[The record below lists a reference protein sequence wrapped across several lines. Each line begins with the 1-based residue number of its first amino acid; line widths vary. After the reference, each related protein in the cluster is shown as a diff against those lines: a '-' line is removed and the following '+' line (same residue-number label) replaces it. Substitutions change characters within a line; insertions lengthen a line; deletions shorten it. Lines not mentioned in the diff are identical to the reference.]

1 VFNMRALTLPLLLS
15 FSLLPMLAVAD
26 DDGADPKALVEGNC
40 VSCHGPEVYTRAD
53 RRVQSLPALGKQVR
67 MCEQN
72 LGLRWFDDQ
81 IDAVTAYLNDQYY
94 QF

>member
-1 VFNMRALTLPLLLS
+1 MRLIPPLLLLS
-15 FSLLPMLAVAD
+15 TTLLPTLAAGEE
-26 DDGADPKALVEGNC
+26 DGVDAQALVDQSC

-53 RRVQSLPALGKQVR
+53 RRVHSLSDLDKQVR

-81 IDAVTAYLNDQYY
+81 VDAVTTLLNDRFYK
-94 QF
+94 F